1 MDSYKKGLLMKTD
14 KNVLLMKTG
23 KNVLPMKDLKWDICC
38 IHEFLKMA

>member
-38 IHEFLKMA
+38 IYEFLKMA